1 MAYFFTNIIPPKE
14 TAIRLRIE
22 KQTIL
27 LDEYSK
33 ELPYLESL
41 MEVTKEDEIYSRWDK
56 YINLEFQKK
65 ISLIEERVQFIKE
78 DISLVSKQIEN
89 SKESLKHLLNK
100 D

>member
-1 MAYFFTNIIPPKE
+1 MVTKPIPAK
-14 TAIRLRIE
+14 TKVSVRLSIE
-22 KQTIL
+22 KQTRL

-41 MEVTKEDEIYSRWDK
+41 LEVTKEDEIYSRWDK
-56 YINLEFQKK
+56 YLNSEYQKK

-78 DISLVSKQIEN
+78 DIPLVSKRIEN
-89 SKESLKHLLNK
+89 SKESLKRLLNK

>member
-1 MAYFFTNIIPPKE
+1 MVTKRIPPKE

-56 YINLEFQKK
+56 HLNLEYQKK

-78 DISLVSKQIEN
+78 DIPLVSKEIEDA
-89 SKESLKHLLNK
+89 KESLKFLLNR

>member
-1 MAYFFTNIIPPKE
+1 MVTKTIPAKPKDVSL
-14 TAIRLRIE
+14 RLSIE
-22 KQTIL
+22 KQTRL

-41 MEVTKEDEIYSRWDK
+41 LEVTKEDEIYSRWDK
-56 YINLEFQKK
+56 YLNSEYQKK

-78 DISLVSKQIEN
+78 DIPLVSKQIEN

>member
-1 MAYFFTNIIPPKE
+1 MVTKIIPAKPKDVSL
-14 TAIRLRIE
+14 RLSIE
-22 KQTIL
+22 KQTRL

-41 MEVTKEDEIYSRWDK
+41 LEVTKEDEIYSRWDK

-78 DISLVSKQIEN
+78 DIPLVSKEIEDA
-89 SKESLKHLLNK
+89 KESLKHLLNR

>member
-1 MAYFFTNIIPPKE
+1 MVTKTIPAKPKD
-14 TAIRLRIE
+14 TSLRLSIE
-22 KQTIL
+22 KQTRL

-41 MEVTKEDEIYSRWDK
+41 LEVTKEDEIYSRWDK
-56 YINLEFQKK
+56 YLNSEYQKK

-78 DISLVSKQIEN
+78 DIPLVSKQIEN

>member
-1 MAYFFTNIIPPKE
+1 MVTKPIPAK
-14 TAIRLRIE
+14 TKVSVRLSIE
-22 KQTIL
+22 KQTRL

-41 MEVTKEDEIYSRWDK
+41 LEVTKEDEIYSRWDK
-56 YINLEFQKK
+56 YLNSEYQKK

-78 DISLVSKQIEN
+78 DIPLVSKQIEN

>member
-1 MAYFFTNIIPPKE
+1 MVTKIIPAKPKDVSL
-14 TAIRLRIE
+14 RLSIE
-22 KQTIL
+22 KQTRL

-41 MEVTKEDEIYSRWDK
+41 LEVTKEDEIYSRWDK
-56 YINLEFQKK
+56 YLNLEYQKK
-65 ISLIEERVQFIKE
+65 ISLIEKRVQFIKE

>member
-1 MAYFFTNIIPPKE
+1 MPPKE

-78 DISLVSKQIEN
+78 DIPLVSKEIEDA
-89 SKESLKHLLNK
+89 KESLKHLLNR

>member
-1 MAYFFTNIIPPKE
+1 MVTKTIPAKPKE
-14 TAIRLRIE
+14 TSLRLFIE

-56 YINLEFQKK
+56 HLNLEYQKK

-78 DISLVSKQIEN
+78 DIPLVSKEIEN

>member
-1 MAYFFTNIIPPKE
+1 MVTKTIPAKPKD
-14 TAIRLRIE
+14 TSLRLSIE
-22 KQTIL
+22 KQTRL

-41 MEVTKEDEIYSRWDK
+41 LEVTKEDEIYSRWDK
-56 YINLEFQKK
+56 YLNSEYQKK

-78 DISLVSKQIEN
+78 DIPLVSKRIEN
-89 SKESLKHLLNK
+89 SKESLKRLLNK

>member
-1 MAYFFTNIIPPKE
+1 MVTKIIPAKPKDVSL
-14 TAIRLRIE
+14 RLSIE
-22 KQTIL
+22 KQTRL

-41 MEVTKEDEIYSRWDK
+41 LEVTKEDEIYSRWDK
-56 YINLEFQKK
+56 YLNSEYQKK

-78 DISLVSKQIEN
+78 DIPLVSKQIEN